1 MKYRSLRTCKNSFL
15 LMKEVDFIELLQTVN
30 LIRLFKKRV
39 DFHKFLVLSISVQSI
54 TKSQSSLTLGKFLIP
69 SDYWRYDFTN
79 LNIRM
84 TSMQNCLYRPI
95 DQKTEFIFLETVKF
109 RSFKKNVDFAV
120 WKRFISIWYKPNK
133 AISPVW
139 WKRID
144 LVQSWFKKSISQN
157 YWKELTLILF

>member
-1 MKYRSLRTCKNSFL
+1 
-15 LMKEVDFIELLQTVN
+15 MKEVDIIELLQTVN

-54 TKSQSSLTLGKFLIP
+54 TKSQSSPTLGKFLIP
-69 SDYWRYDFTN
+69 SDYWRYDFAN
-79 LNIRM
+79 LNIGM

-95 DQKTEFIFLETVKF
+95 DEKTEFIFLETVKF
-109 RSFKKNVDFAV
+109 RSLKKMSILPH

-139 WKRID
+139 WKRIN
-144 LVQSWFKKSISQN
+144 LVQNWFKKSISQN
-157 YWKELTLILF
+157 YSKGLTLILF